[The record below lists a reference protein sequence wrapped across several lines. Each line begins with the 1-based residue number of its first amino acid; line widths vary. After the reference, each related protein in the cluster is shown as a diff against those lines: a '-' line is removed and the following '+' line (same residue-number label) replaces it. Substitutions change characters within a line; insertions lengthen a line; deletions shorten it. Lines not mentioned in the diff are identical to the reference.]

1 MVMRRRVIQRAS
13 SPSLPEYADAVGM
26 IIQQQ
31 ACILGI
37 WSDVRLTLKRSLIT
51 KPWASTIY
59 SLRINDSVVSLHFE

>member
-13 SPSLPEYADAVGM
+13 SPSLPEYADAVGT

-31 ACILGI
+31 ACCILGI

-51 KPWASTIY
+51 KP
-59 SLRINDSVVSLHFE
+59 